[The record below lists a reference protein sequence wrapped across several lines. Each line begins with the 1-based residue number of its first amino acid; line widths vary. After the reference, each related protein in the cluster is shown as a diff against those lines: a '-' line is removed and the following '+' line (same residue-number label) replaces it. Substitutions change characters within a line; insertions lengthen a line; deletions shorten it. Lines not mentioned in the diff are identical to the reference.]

1 MNNADSSYDHE
12 QYNKRLMGNIVR
24 MPLVAGHARGAHLE
38 IAPIDGGEMRS
49 ILDFWGDEGVASLG
63 YNSDEFRMAM
73 AEFLN
78 AELPQRLPDVYPHEL
93 RWKAAEIICSRTG
106 MDRLFYSNSGT
117 EANEAAIKLARKYW
131 WDKEASEGN
140 PGFGEAYP
148 QLKNCARRHKIYTI
162 EGNFHGRTGYSLAAS
177 DYRVSPYHRTG
188 YGVSAP
194 GFGVIT
200 DDLREVAFDC
210 QEMPGT
216 NEPDWSKVAAVM
228 LAPVL
233 GNNLVKTYPQSFW
246 ERLDQLRKQ
255 HGVLLVYDDVQAG
268 NGRAGHYATWQKHG
282 VKPDIMSLSKGIAMG
297 LPMSVTLASEEVA
310 KSFATPGVHFNTFG
324 GTLLC
329 CHLAIKLYEW
339 LDEHIHEVRHRGDLI
354 RENFGARSWVKHFDG
369 SGMLN
374 AFQPDFK
381 QFGYDGYQFIARS
394 RENGLA
400 LVTHRQYGMIRF
412 TPPLNVSASDLQE
425 AFNILD
431 QTHKQLAAEAAADSE
446 KLGMGEVG

>member
-24 MPLVAGHARGAHLE
+24 MPLVINHARGPRIEVQPEGFEAESH
-38 IAPIDGGEMRS
+38 D

-78 AELPQRLPDVYPHEL
+78 AEMPQRLPDVYPHEL
-93 RWKAAEIICSRTG
+93 RWQAAEVICSRTG

-131 WDKEASEGN
+131 WDREAAEGA
-140 PGFGEAYP
+140 PGFGESFP
-148 QLKNCARRHKIYTI
+148 QFKNCARRHKIYTI

-177 DYRVSPYHRTG
+177 DFRVSPYHRVG

-194 GFGVIT
+194 GFGVISE
-200 DDLREVAFDC
+200 DFRELAFDS
-210 QEMPGT
+210 QELSGT
-216 NEPDWSKVAAVM
+216 QQPEWDKVAAVI

-246 ERLDQLRKQ
+246 DRLNELRKKT
-255 HGVLLVYDDVQAG
+255 GILLIYDDVQAG
-268 NGRAGHYATWQKHG
+268 NGRAGHYATWQKYG
-282 VKPDIMSLSKGIAMG
+282 VKPDIMTLSKGIAMG
-297 LPMSVTLASEEVA
+297 LPMSVTLASEEIA
-310 KSFATPGVHFNTFG
+310 KSFTPGVHFNTFG

-329 CHLAIKLYEW
+329 CHLAIKLYQW
-339 LDEHIHEVRHRGDLI
+339 LDDHLHDVRDNGDFI
-354 RENFGARSWVKHFDG
+354 RDQFSKRKWIKHFDG

-374 AFQPDFK
+374 AFQPNFN
-381 QFGYDGYQFIARS
+381 QYGYDGYQFIARS

-400 LVTHRQYGMIRF
+400 LVTHRQLGMIRF
-412 TPPLNVSASDLQE
+412 TPPLNVTTSELQE

-431 QTHKQLAAEAAADSE
+431 QTHSQLAAEADADS
-446 KLGMGEVG
+446 KLIEEAKL

>member
-12 QYNKRLMGNIVR
+12 KYNKRLMGNIVR
-24 MPLVAGHARGAHLE
+24 MPLVIGQARGPRLEVMPEGLE
-38 IAPIDGGEMRS
+38 IES
-49 ILDFWGDEGVASLG
+49 HTILDFWGDEGVASLG
-63 YNSDEFRMAM
+63 YNSDEFRAAM
-73 AEFLN
+73 AQFLN
-78 AELPQRLPDVYPHEL
+78 AEHPQRLPDVYPHAL
-93 RWKAAEIICSRTG
+93 RWKAAEVICSRTG

-131 WDKEASEGN
+131 WDKEASDGI
-140 PGFGEAYP
+140 PGFGDAYP
-148 QLKNCARRHKIYTI
+148 QFKNCARRHKIYTI

-188 YGVSAP
+188 YGLSAP

-200 DDLREVAFDC
+200 DDLREVAFDG
-210 QEMPGT
+210 QDMPGIE
-216 NEPDWSKVAAVM
+216 EPDWTQVAAVI

-246 ERLDQLRKQ
+246 QRLESLRKQ

-268 NGRAGHYATWQKHG
+268 NGRAGHYATWQKYG

-310 KSFATPGVHFNTFG
+310 KSFTPGVHFNTFG
-324 GTLLC
+324 GTLMC

-339 LDEHIHEVRHRGDLI
+339 LDEHIHEVRDRGEFI
-354 RENFGARSWVKHFDG
+354 REQFGVRSWIKHFDG

-374 AFQPDFK
+374 AFQPNFK
-381 QFGYDGYQFIARS
+381 HFGYDGWQFIARS
-394 RENGLA
+394 RKNGLA
-400 LVTHRQYGMIRF
+400 LVTHRQFGMIRF
-412 TPPLNVSASDLQE
+412 TPPLNVTESELQE

-431 QTHKQLAAEAAADSE
+431 TTHKQLAAEALADGE
-446 KLGMGEVG
+446 KLLENL